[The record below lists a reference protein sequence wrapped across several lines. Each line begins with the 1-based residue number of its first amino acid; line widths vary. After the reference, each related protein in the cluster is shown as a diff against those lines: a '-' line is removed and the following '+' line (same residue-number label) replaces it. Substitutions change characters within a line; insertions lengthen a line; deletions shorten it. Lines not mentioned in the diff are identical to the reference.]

1 MPKYVSNSVL
11 VPGVVGDPCP
21 RCGQPMRIFQ
31 HAEISDRQK
40 RAPFFYRRWHR
51 CLSDSCKTTVVMR
64 DEDRIWNI
72 DGEDRTNLEEWLTK
86 HTAAKAK
93 AS

>member
-1 MPKYVSNSVL
+1 MPKYVSNSVMID
-11 VPGVVGDPCP
+11 GTGDPCP

-31 HAEISDRQK
+31 HAEISDRQR
-40 RAPFFYRRWHR
+40 RAPFYYQRWHR
-51 CLSDSCKTTVVMR
+51 CLSVSCKTTVVMR

-72 DGEDRTNLEEWLTK
+72 DGEDRENLEHWLTK